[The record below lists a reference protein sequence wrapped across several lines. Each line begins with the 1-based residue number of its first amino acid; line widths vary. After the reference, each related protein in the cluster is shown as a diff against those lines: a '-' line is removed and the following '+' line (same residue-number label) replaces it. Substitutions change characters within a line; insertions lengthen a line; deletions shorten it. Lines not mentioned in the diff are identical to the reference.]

1 MGGSDM
7 GYRWDDYDPA
17 APDSEACARAD
28 EYDPEEAFVEWLT
41 ELVTRFEDKWGCK
54 LGTAE
59 FAARVEEARAGD
71 YDTDDWLLL
80 DEDMTAY
87 RGPDWADEYPP
98 DPKQTQKPDDDIPF

>member
-1 MGGSDM
+1 MPFT
-7 GYRWDDYDPA
+7 YDTT

-28 EYDPEEAFVEWLT
+28 EYQAQEEAFVEWLT
-41 ELVTRFEDKWGCK
+41 ELVTMFEDKWGCK

-59 FAARVEEARAGD
+59 FAARVEKARAGD

-98 DPKQTQKPDDDIPF
+98 VYGPHQPLDADIPF